1 MKTALST
8 LYVYVF
14 ILLLMSGYSQMFT
27 LDIWPSVS
35 AITFS
40 ITFFPF
46 SWLLKL
52 LLNKAA
58 CPCTTQDEEDM
69 FDGCCGILRS
79 EQDTPGCYCE
89 IKGKNPSRRQNT
101 RALFIELPFSLR
113 EPLWSSTPS
122 RVQPHRSWFG
132 IGVLPGFVGSTLE
145 LTLSKTKLNI
155 LGVRKGVDRGY
166 IRASIYIILR

>member
-14 ILLLMSGYSQMFT
+14 MLLLMSGYSQMFT

-40 ITFFPF
+40 ISFFPF

-69 FDGCCGILRS
+69 FGDYCGIPRS

-113 EPLWSSTPS
+113 EPP
-122 RVQPHRSWFG
+122 
-132 IGVLPGFVGSTLE
+132 LE
-145 LTLSKTKLNI
+145 LNAIKGPTSQVLVWEIWCFTRVCGKHS
-155 LGVRKGVDRGY
+155 GVNTVKDKVKYFGGEERSG
-166 IRASIYIILR
+166 